1 MKIKSKYRKKQE
13 TKSKQKKIFF
23 KPILSSYSSPLN
35 KHKFDL
41 LSDFIIK
48 FPEWKKSVGK

>member
-1 MKIKSKYRKKQE
+1 MTKYRNKQE